1 MQEIW
6 LPGIEAEA
14 LRQVVD
20 FVYTGS
26 LELSPANIQSVLACA
41 SQLQVQSVQQPVP
54 VTVLLPAADSGDAN
68 LAIAALVS
76 TVIALICVAYY

>member
-1 MQEIW
+1 MELFEA
-6 LPGIEAEA
+6 LPGEPAVQHQQQRHADHLLA
-14 LRQVVD
+14 LLQRH
-20 FVYTGS
+20 
-26 LELSPANIQSVLACA
+26 P
-41 SQLQVQSVQQPVP
+41 QLQVQSVQQPVP